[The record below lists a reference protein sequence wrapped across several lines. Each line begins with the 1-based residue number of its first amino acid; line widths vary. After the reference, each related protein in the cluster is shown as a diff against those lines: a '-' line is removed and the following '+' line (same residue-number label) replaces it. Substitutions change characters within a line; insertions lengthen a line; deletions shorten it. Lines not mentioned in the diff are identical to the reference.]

1 MTQDTQPGE
10 LRVSRMIDMKLP
22 LPWLLSVAGALA
34 LALGG
39 IFFKVGQLQED
50 TAELKIAVK
59 AGNSSTT
66 TVQGELA
73 ILRFRVETLEAER
86 RAAAAHTGSNGNGVP
101 R

>member
-1 MTQDTQPGE
+1 MDTQPGE

-34 LALGG
+34 LALAG

-86 RAAAAHTGSNGNGVP
+86 RAAAAARPAVTGGT